1 MSISSSSQHAATCT
15 PNALRA
21 VALSLFLSIGAAA
34 ALPALAQQ
42 DAKDGGLS
50 LALNASAGLNGLG
63 GDLVLGLTPKLNL
76 RVGYHALTYTYT
88 GQYTDE
94 DPGLDY
100 EGTADIASLSFL
112 VDFYPFGRFLG
123 ITAGAYSHD
132 QVISGFAEPMGSYTV
147 GDRDFTPQEIGNLT
161 ADLRYEQTLM
171 PYAGITL
178 GNPTRGSRLKLH
190 LQLGALY
197 SGAPVLD
204 LEGTELIAPTADNE
218 VNFNEG
224 LQAFEWLPVV
234 NAGLTFRL
242 R

>member
-1 MSISSSSQHAATCT
+1 MG
-15 PNALRA
+15 L
-21 VALSLFLSIGAAA
+21 LLFLILFLGLTPLCSTQSVAQNASDTPKRSIAI
-34 ALPALAQQ
+34 
-42 DAKDGGLS
+42 
-50 LALNASAGLNGLG
+50 NASAGLNGIG
-63 GDLVLGLTPKLNL
+63 GDLVLGITRKINL
-76 RVGYHALTYTYT
+76 RVGYHALSYTYT
-88 GQYTDE
+88 GTYTDE

-112 VDFYPFGRFLG
+112 IDYYPFGRFLG
-123 ITAGAYSHD
+123 ITAGLYSHD
-132 QVISGFAEPMGSYTV
+132 QVISGFAEPMDNYTV
-147 GDRDFTPQEIGNLT
+147 GDREFTPQEIGNLT
-161 ADLRYEQTLM
+161 ADLRYEETLM

-178 GNPTRGSRLKLH
+178 GNPTKGSRLKLH
-190 LQLGALY
+190 VQLGALY

-224 LQAFEWLPVV
+224 LKAFEWLPVV